1 MIYDAKQRK
10 LEKEA
15 EYAKKNLIQKPLKF
29 NLKTESDLIE
39 WVESLKTP
47 YQTYVKRLIR
57 DDMNKKKQETAYE
70 LLPVKRTE
78 KKYKIFPASS

>member
-1 MIYDAKQRK
+1 MDTHYYISVERKKTKMIYDAKQRK

-29 NLKTESDLIE
+29 NLKTEPDLIE

-57 DDMNKKKQETAYE
+57 DDMNKKKQETA
-70 LLPVKRTE
+70 
-78 KKYKIFPASS
+78 

>member
-1 MIYDAKQRK
+1 MGIHYYIKRREEITKMNYDAKQRK

-15 EYAKKNLIQKPLKF
+15 EYAKNNLIQKPLKF

-57 DDMNKKKQETAYE
+57 DDMNKKKQETA
-70 LLPVKRTE
+70 
-78 KKYKIFPASS
+78 

>member
-29 NLKTESDLIE
+29 NLKTEPDLIE

-57 DDMNKKKQETAYE
+57 DDMNKKKQETA
-70 LLPVKRTE
+70 
-78 KKYKIFPASS
+78 

>member
-1 MIYDAKQRK
+1 MYKRREEITKMNFDAKQRK

-15 EYAKKNLIQKPLKF
+15 EYANKNLIQKPLKF
-29 NLKTESDLIE
+29 NRKTESDLIE

-57 DDMNKKKQETAYE
+57 DEMNKKKQETA
-70 LLPVKRTE
+70 
-78 KKYKIFPASS
+78 